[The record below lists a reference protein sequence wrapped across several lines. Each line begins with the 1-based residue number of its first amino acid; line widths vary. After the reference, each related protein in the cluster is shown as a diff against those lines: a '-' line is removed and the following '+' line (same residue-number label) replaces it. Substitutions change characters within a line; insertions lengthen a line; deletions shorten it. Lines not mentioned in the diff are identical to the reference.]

1 MNNSKMQTA
10 ALSQSGPVGAMA
22 GEALP
27 FPVIV
32 GDVGGTNARFAIV
45 PSATEPFIRLPAQR
59 TAAFDSIEEALI
71 AALEGWEGAPPASAL
86 FAVAGPVLGHRIPL
100 TNCPWVID
108 VQTVMARLDLSIIM
122 AVNDFEGQ
130 ALAAAALR
138 DDAWT
143 TLRQGSPVVGAPRI
157 VLGPGTGLGVGGL
170 LDLPNLWVPVPG
182 EGGHVDLG
190 PRTEDDLALWPYLH
204 QQVGSRV
211 SGESVLCGRGLLT
224 LYRAMA
230 ARHGETPLHA
240 TPEAVTDAAGAG
252 DDPLAV
258 QTIRHFVTYLGRV
271 AGDLA
276 LIYGARGG
284 AYITGGIAPAI
295 LPFLQ
300 GPEFARSFDD
310 KAPHSAWLSEI
321 PIHVVA
327 HSSPAI
333 AGLAA
338 YAAEPQH
345 YAVSRSERC
354 WMRDGL

>member
-1 MNNSKMQTA
+1 MSESSSMSVLPRQREHT
-10 ALSQSGPVGAMA
+10 SEPQSCV
-22 GEALP
+22 LP

-32 GDVGGTNARFAIV
+32 GDIGGTNARFAIV

-59 TAAFDSIEEALI
+59 TAAYESIEDALF
-71 AALEGWEGAPPASAL
+71 AALWDWDGPPPASAL

-108 VQTVMARLDLSIIM
+108 VQTVMARLDLSVVM

-130 ALAAAALR
+130 ALAAAALQ

-143 TLRQGSPVVGAPRI
+143 TIRPGAPVAGSPRI

-170 LDLPNLWVPVPG
+170 IDLPGLWVPVPG

-190 PRTEDDLALWPYLH
+190 PRTADDLALWPFLH
-204 QQVGSRV
+204 EQVGPRI

-230 ARHGETPLHA
+230 ARHGAQPLYQKPEDVTSAA
-240 TPEAVTDAAGAG
+240 TAG
-252 DDPLAV
+252 DDPMAER
-258 QTIRHFVTYLGRV
+258 TIRHFVTYLGRV

-310 KAPHSAWLSEI
+310 KAPHSAWLSSI

-327 HSSPAI
+327 HASPAI

-338 YAAEPQH
+338 YAAEPEQ
-345 YAVSRSERC
+345 YAVSRSDRC
-354 WMRDGL
+354 WTRGVL

>member
-1 MNNSKMQTA
+1 
-10 ALSQSGPVGAMA
+10 MA

-32 GDVGGTNARFAIV
+32 GDIGGTNARFAIV
-45 PSATEPFIRLPAQR
+45 PSAMEPFIRLPSQR
-59 TAAFDSIEEALI
+59 TAAFGSIEDALA
-71 AALEGWEGAPPASAL
+71 AALAEWAGEPPASAL
-86 FAVAGPVLGHRIPL
+86 FAVAGPVLGDRIPL

-108 VQTVMARLDLSIIM
+108 IHAVMARLDLAMIM

-130 ALAAAALR
+130 ALAAAALPQE
-138 DDAWT
+138 AWI
-143 TLRQGSPVVGAPRI
+143 TLREGSPFAGAPRI

-170 LDLPNLWVPVPG
+170 IDLPDLWVPVPG

-190 PRTEDDLALWPYLH
+190 PRTDDDLALWPYLH
-204 QQVGSRV
+204 ERVGPRV

-224 LYRAMA
+224 LYSAMS
-230 ARHGETPLHA
+230 ARHGAEPRYQS
-240 TPEAVTDAAGAG
+240 PEDVTEAACTGS
-252 DDPLAV
+252 DPLAER
-258 QTIRHFVTYLGRV
+258 TIRHFVTYLGRV

-300 GPEFARSFDD
+300 GSEFTRAFDD
-310 KAPHSAWLSEI
+310 KAPHSTWLSSI

-327 HSSPAI
+327 HDSPAI

-338 YAAEPQH
+338 YAAEPAH
-345 YAVSRSERC
+345 YAVSRAERS
-354 WMRDGL
+354 WKRN